1 MTNQAEYMRRRRE
14 AIKAGTWEPHR
25 AADPTLVPT
34 PADWAWAAGFLEGEG
49 SFVDSG
55 TSPRVYAPQKDPEAL
70 ERLLALFG
78 GSVRQQVNGRV
89 FGEWFRARLF
99 LDMQQY
105 AERDEQGE
113 RRKVVHTPQLMFG
126 VRDVVGGAVAVLA
139 EEEVE
144 VDSPEFGRQV
154 WRVTGDPQPIR
165 KKRAVIGG
173 LVTLERVVERGRAGV
188 T

>member
-78 GSVRQQVNGRV
+78 GSVRQQVNGRATPIYQWAV
-89 FGEWFRARLF
+89 NGEKA
-99 LDMQQY
+99 
-105 AERDEQGE
+105 
-113 RRKVVHTPQLMFG
+113 
-126 VRDVVGGAVAVLA
+126 
-139 EEEVE
+139 
-144 VDSPEFGRQV
+144 
-154 WRVTGDPQPIR
+154 
-165 KKRAVIGG
+165 RAVI
-173 LVTLERVVERGRAGV
+173 AGV
-188 T
+188 YPFLTARRREQADRALRGA